1 MNTTNRLQPAPSAE
15 IVKKLSRVELNLRK
29 TGITLWLRHEWGD
42 INLVLMGDF
51 SYVVYEQFIL
61 RLIHEC
67 DVSDFIVIAT
77 LTECNDL
84 ISQKQAGW
92 KARGLQGP

>member
-1 MNTTNRLQPAPSAE
+1 MLYMD
-15 IVKKLSRVELNLRK
+15 NL
-29 TGITLWLRHEWGD
+29 
-42 INLVLMGDF
+42 F
-51 SYVVYEQFIL
+51 FEQFIL
-61 RLIHEC
+61 FIHEC

-92 KARGLQGP
+92 KARGLQEP

>member
-1 MNTTNRLQPAPSAE
+1 M
-15 IVKKLSRVELNLRK
+15 
-29 TGITLWLRHEWGD
+29 WLRHEWGD

-84 ISQKQAGW
+84 ISQK
-92 KARGLQGP
+92 

>member
-51 SYVVYEQFIL
+51 SDVVYEQFIL
-61 RLIHEC
+61 
-67 DVSDFIVIAT
+67 
-77 LTECNDL
+77 
-84 ISQKQAGW
+84 
-92 KARGLQGP
+92 